1 MVVMAKSPR
10 PGAVKTR
17 LSPPL
22 TLGQAARLA
31 GAAIAD
37 TVAAALAS
45 TAARCVVALDGP
57 AGAWLPPGVVVVP
70 QRGGDLGAR
79 LTGAVA
85 DAWAG
90 CPVPTLVV
98 GMDTPQLTPS
108 LLDRVATELV
118 AGACDA
124 VLGPAD
130 DGGYWAIGVRRPVAG
145 LCDGVPMS
153 TDRTGA
159 AQRHRL
165 ASLGLC
171 CRAVPAL
178 RDVDVYADAEAVAAS
193 APRTRFA
200 EALRAIAPGATTHL
214 VTHVGTGGGR

>member
-1 MVVMAKSPR
+1 MAKAPR

-22 TLGQAARLA
+22 TLGQAAHLA
-31 GAAIAD
+31 GAAIVD

-45 TAARCVVALDGP
+45 TASRCVVALDAP
-57 AGAWLPPGVVVVP
+57 AGAWLPAGVVVLS
-70 QRGGDLGAR
+70 QRAGDLGAR
-79 LTGAVA
+79 LAGAVA

-98 GMDTPQLTPS
+98 GMDTPQLTPA
-108 LLDRVATELV
+108 LLDRVAVELV
-118 AGACDA
+118 AGTCDA

-145 LCDGVPMS
+145 MCDGVPMS
-153 TDRTGA
+153 TGRTGV

-165 ASLGLC
+165 VSLGLR
-171 CRAVPAL
+171 CRMVPGL
-178 RDVDVYADAEAVAAS
+178 RDVDVYADAEVVAAS

-200 EALRAIAPGATTHL
+200 EALRAVSAGATARM
-214 VTHVGTGGGR
+214 VTHVGAGSGR